1 MYDYMR
7 ALQVRFDRQ
16 THDELA
22 ELTES
27 ARAELHR
34 ELDAAGHRK
43 LLRLTDAQ
51 NALLE
56 EEKLSSFLAG
66 FKLAWGIAKELEED
80 GLYSFAQEDEERA
93 RRLAE
98 QSERR

>member
-16 THDELA
+16 AHGELEELA
-22 ELTES
+22 ES
-27 ARAELHR
+27 ARAELHQ

-56 EEKLSSFLAG
+56 ESKLLSFLAG
-66 FKLAWGIAKELEED
+66 FKLAWGIAKELEAD
-80 GLYSFAQEDEERA
+80 GLYSFAQEDEDRA
-93 RRLAE
+93 HRLAE
-98 QSERR
+98 QEEA

>member
-7 ALQVRFDRQ
+7 ALQVRFDHQ
-16 THDELA
+16 THGELE

-27 ARAELHR
+27 ARIELHR
-34 ELDAAGHRK
+34 ELDAAGRRK

-56 EEKLSSFLAG
+56 EAKLSSFLAG
-66 FKLAWGIAKELEED
+66 FKLAWGIAKELEAG
-80 GLYSFAQEDEERA
+80 GLYSFAQEDEEHA

-98 QSERR
+98 EEEA

>member
-7 ALQVRFDRQ
+7 ALQVRFDHQ
-16 THDELA
+16 THGEPE

-27 ARAELHR
+27 ARAELHQ
-34 ELDAAGHRK
+34 ELDAAGRRK

-56 EEKLSSFLAG
+56 EVKLSSFHAG
-66 FKLAWGIAKELEED
+66 FKLAWGIAKELEAG

-93 RRLAE
+93 QRLAE
-98 QSERR
+98 QDEA

>member
-7 ALQVRFDRQ
+7 ALQIRFDRQ
-16 THDELA
+16 TNGELK

-34 ELDAAGHRK
+34 ELDATGRRK

-56 EEKLSSFLAG
+56 EAKLSSFRAG

-98 QSERR
+98 RTKE

>member
-7 ALQVRFDRQ
+7 ALQVRFDHQ
-16 THDELA
+16 THGELE

-27 ARAELHR
+27 ARIELHQ
-34 ELDAAGHRK
+34 ELDAAGRRK

-56 EEKLSSFLAG
+56 
-66 FKLAWGIAKELEED
+66 
-80 GLYSFAQEDEERA
+80 
-93 RRLAE
+93 
-98 QSERR
+98 